1 MVEKTYEDYSG
12 IEEYPN
18 AFDKDF
24 CQEVIRHF
32 ETLDDNRVINANRQG
47 HGFVTDDRIVF
58 DWAHTQGVY
67 HYDYKICDYFYEKLK
82 EIYTNEYMQKY
93 SILQHSKQHSAK
105 GMNVQRTS
113 PHQGYHAW
121 HAEAACKSSACR
133 VVNYMVYLNNV
144 EEGGETEFLYQ
155 GKRIAPE
162 EGKLVIF
169 PTAFTHP
176 HRGNPIYKGLK
187 YIITGWYTYDE

>member
-67 HYDYKICDYFYEKLK
+67 HYDFKRRSRW
-82 EIYTNEYMQKY
+82 TR
-93 SILQHSKQHSAK
+93 SGK
-105 GMNVQRTS
+105 GWTRR
-113 PHQGYHAW
+113 
-121 HAEAACKSSACR
+121 R
-133 VVNYMVYLNNV
+133 V
-144 EEGGETEFLYQ
+144 
-155 GKRIAPE
+155 R
-162 EGKLVIF
+162 
-169 PTAFTHP
+169 
-176 HRGNPIYKGLK
+176 
-187 YIITGWYTYDE
+187 